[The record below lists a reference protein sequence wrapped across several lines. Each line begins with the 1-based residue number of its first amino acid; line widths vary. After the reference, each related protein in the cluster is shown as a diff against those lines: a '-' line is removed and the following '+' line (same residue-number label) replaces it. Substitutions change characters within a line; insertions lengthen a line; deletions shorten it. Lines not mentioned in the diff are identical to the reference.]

1 MTLHIIILAAGRG
14 TRMYSELPKVLHKI
28 ANKPLLQHVI
38 ETSIQI
44 EPDQIYVVYGHGGDL
59 VKQQLEKFN
68 VNWVHQENQL
78 GTGHAVK
85 LALENIPDESR
96 SLILYGDVPLLTSD
110 TLSLLLSIGNAESFC
125 LLTTELDNPTGYGR
139 IVRNDLGDVEK
150 IVEQKDAKD
159 EQLKLN
165 EINTGILVANSGKLR
180 NWLNQINNHNAQNEF
195 YLTDVIELAVQQNVN
210 VHTGR
215 PNLDHEIIGINDCA
229 QLSQVERIYQK
240 NQTRLLMEKG
250 LTLLDPARFD
260 LRGDLQ
266 FGSDSVIDVNVIIEG
281 QVEIGKH
288 VTIGSNC
295 RIKNSKISDNVE
307 ILSNC
312 VIENAVIGSRTKIG
326 PFSRIR
332 PDTVLADNVH
342 IGNFVEIKKSSVGQG
357 SKVNH
362 LTYIGD
368 SIIGK
373 TVNVGAGTI
382 TCNYDGANK
391 HQTQIG
397 DNAFIGSNSALVA
410 PVKIGKGATI
420 GAGSTIT
427 SDTPDEVL
435 TIERANQKSIPGWK
449 RPIKKK

>member
-180 NWLNQINNHNAQNEF
+180 NWLNQINNHNAQNE
-195 YLTDVIELAVQQNVN
+195 
-210 VHTGR
+210 
-215 PNLDHEIIGINDCA
+215 
-229 QLSQVERIYQK
+229 
-240 NQTRLLMEKG
+240 LL
-250 LTLLDPARFD
+250 
-260 LRGDLQ
+260 
-266 FGSDSVIDVNVIIEG
+266 
-281 QVEIGKH
+281 
-288 VTIGSNC
+288 
-295 RIKNSKISDNVE
+295 
-307 ILSNC
+307 
-312 VIENAVIGSRTKIG
+312 
-326 PFSRIR
+326 
-332 PDTVLADNVH
+332 
-342 IGNFVEIKKSSVGQG
+342 
-357 SKVNH
+357 
-362 LTYIGD
+362 
-368 SIIGK
+368 
-373 TVNVGAGTI
+373 
-382 TCNYDGANK
+382 
-391 HQTQIG
+391 
-397 DNAFIGSNSALVA
+397 
-410 PVKIGKGATI
+410 
-420 GAGSTIT
+420 
-427 SDTPDEVL
+427 
-435 TIERANQKSIPGWK
+435 
-449 RPIKKK
+449 